1 MDWFR
6 KQVSPRLRDLDN
18 QKEVEEAREKAKES
32 GQASVF
38 EYEDANATKLD
49 GDTAAP
55 SSAKALAKKAHE
67 VRFSFVIGAV
77 RLVLKGLNFPHL
89 PL

>member
-49 GDTAAP
+49 TAAP

-77 RLVLKGLNFPHL
+77 RLVLKDLKFRHL